1 MTELAVRERL
11 LVSVTDLLSA
21 LPLVA
26 LVERARD
33 SDVSDSLLPALL
45 IDDQGQAVLSETAAF
60 VRYQMRMTVT
70 IIAKASSGAA
80 LSSLLNELYA
90 QTLTAIH
97 SDPVLQQMALINEGD
112 LSEQRV
118 VRDASRRIG
127 EMSFDLLIT
136 YETAPGN
143 PRVAI

>member
-11 LVSVTDLLSA
+11 LVSLTDLLSA
-21 LPLVA
+21 LPTVA

-45 IDDQGQAVLSETAAF
+45 IDDQGQSLVAETVAF
-60 VRYQMRMTVT
+60 VRYQMRITVT
-70 IIAKASSGAA
+70 IIVKASSGAA

-97 SDPVLQQMALINEGD
+97 SDPVLQQTALINEGD
-112 LSEQRV
+112 LSEQRM

-127 EMSFDLLIT
+127 EMSFDILMT
-136 YETAPGN
+136 YQTAPGN
-143 PRVAI
+143 PRVAV